1 MNERCRFPARR
12 SRGSTTTCRRPP
24 TPPLP
29 TTTQSRSA
37 QRELG
42 SPFRDHPG
50 LFHILLKGIPKKTQQ
65 LTIHYSFYS
74 VTTLTEL
81 HTMTLTCNVRFSTH
95 KEFTPGPGQYDV
107 SAVST
112 VKKGSI
118 VNSSR
123 YYTTDG
129 NILTVWG
136 VRLLKMFG

>member
-1 MNERCRFPARR
+1 MSFSRAAVKRFNDDMPSAANPAPADYDPKSLGPKGTGIALQR
-12 SRGSTTTCRRPP
+12 S
-24 TPPLP
+24 
-29 TTTQSRSA
+29 SRSVPY
-37 QRELG
+37 
-42 SPFRDHPG
+42 S
-50 LFHILLKGIPKKTQQ
+50 PKKTQQ

>member
-1 MNERCRFPARR
+1 
-12 SRGSTTTCRRPP
+12 
-24 TPPLP
+24 
-29 TTTQSRSA
+29 
-37 QRELG
+37 
-42 SPFRDHPG
+42 
-50 LFHILLKGIPKKTQQ
+50 
-65 LTIHYSFYS
+65 
-74 VTTLTEL
+74 
-81 HTMTLTCNVRFSTH
+81 MTLTCNVRFSTH

-136 VRLLKMFG
+136 VRLLKMFGWMFHKCSTGRLANTAAAAQGRIRRSLERYK